1 MKTIEQE
8 YPLTDCCRALG
19 VSRSGYYAWCDRKP
33 GPRAEAN
40 HTLSAE
46 IVGLFKQRQERY
58 GSPRITRELW
68 RRGRVCGEN
77 RVARLMRGKRLNATP
92 KRRFRVMTTNSNHDL
107 PIAPNRLA
115 EVFEIT
121 RPNQVWVGDITYVS
135 TEEGWLYLAGILDAY
150 SRRVV
155 GWAMSENLETDLPL
169 TALQMALRH
178 RGPSSG
184 VLHHSDRGCQYA
196 SDRYREQLTASAL
209 IPSMSRSG
217 NCYDNAMMES
227 FWATL
232 KRELVY
238 CRRFATRSEAYRAIF
253 EYIEVFYNRERLHS
267 SLGYQSPVDFETM
280 KN

>member
-19 VSRSGYYAWCDRKP
+19 VSRSGYYAWCRRKP

-40 HTLSAE
+40 HRLSAE
-46 IVGLFKQRQERY
+46 ITGLFEQRQQRY
-58 GSPRITRELW
+58 GSPRITRELR
-68 RRGRVCGEN
+68 RRGHECGEN
-77 RVARLMRGKRLNATP
+77 RVARLMRKKRLNATP
-92 KRRFRVMTTNSNHDL
+92 KRRFRIMTTNSDHDL

-115 EVFEIT
+115 KVTEIN

-135 TEEGWLYLAGILDAY
+135 TDEGWLYLAGIMDAY

-155 GWAMSENLETDLPL
+155 GWAMSENLETELPL
-169 TALQMALRH
+169 TALKMALKH

-184 VLHHSDRGCQYA
+184 LLHHSDRGCQYA
-196 SDRYREQLTASAL
+196 SDRYREQLMASAL
-209 IPSMSRSG
+209 VPSMSRSG

-238 CRRFATRSEAYRAIF
+238 RRRFATRAEAYRAIF

>member
-1 MKTIEQE
+1 MKTIESD
-8 YPLTDCCRALG
+8 YPLTDGCRALG
-19 VSRSGYYAWCDRKP
+19 VSRSGYYAWDRREP
-33 GPRAEAN
+33 SPRAQAN
-40 HTLSAE
+40 QTLTEE
-46 IVGLFKQRQERY
+46 ISDLFEQRQQRY
-58 GSPRITRELW
+58 GSPRITREL
-68 RRGRVCGEN
+68 RQRGRVCGEN
-77 RVARLMRGKRLNATP
+77 RVARLMRENRLNATP
-92 KRRFRVMTTNSNHDL
+92 KRRFRVLTTNSDHDL

-115 EVFEIT
+115 DVSEIT

-135 TEEGWLYLAGILDAY
+135 TDEGWLYLAGILDAY

-155 GWAMSENLETDLPL
+155 GWAMSDNLETELPL
-169 TALQMALRH
+169 TALRMALRH

-196 SDRYREQLTASAL
+196 SDRYREQLMASAL
-209 IPSMSRSG
+209 VPSMSRSG

-238 CRRFATRSEAYRAIF
+238 RRRFATRAEASRAIF